1 MSLQMNVTEKVRM
14 GEAGRRAYL
23 ERDASFA
30 PRLLAAVHELVAG
43 PRRAGHGVAQ
53 RVCRG
58 LNL

>member
-53 RVCRG
+53 RV
-58 LNL
+58 